1 MTNTMVAK
9 AGESPA
15 RALKIGLLGSG
26 IAGTRTPRMH
36 VAAAKSAGLSY
47 EYHLVDSQVRK
58 LPKEPAEIL
67 ALLETEGF
75 DGLNVTYPYKRAVLP
90 LMDELSQ
97 AARNVGAVNTVVLR
111 DGRRSG
117 HNTDHWGFSESL
129 RQGLPGAPR
138 DRVLLLG
145 AGGAGGAVAH
155 ALLDAGV
162 TRLAVRD
169 VNDQVAVEL
178 VALLDEHYG
187 PHRAEVVT
195 DVDKAAD
202 QVQGIVNASPVGMEK
217 MPGMPLPEEAIRPD
231 HWVSDI
237 VYFPLETELLATAR
251 AKGCAVLPGSGMALY
266 QAVRAF
272 KLFTGCEPDVD
283 RMREAFESFT

>member
-1 MTNTMVAK
+1 MNSTMVAQ
-9 AGESPA
+9 AGDSSA

-36 VAAAKSAGLSY
+36 LAAACTAGLSY
-47 EYHLVDSQVRK
+47 EYHLIDSEVRS
-58 LPKEPAEIL
+58 LPEDPAGIL
-67 ALLETEGF
+67 ALLEAEGF
-75 DGLNVTYPYKRAVLP
+75 DGLNVTYPYKRAMLP
-90 LMDELSQ
+90 LMDELSR
-97 AARNVGAVNTVVLR
+97 AARNVGAVNTVVFR
-111 DGRRSG
+111 DECRSG

-129 RQGLPGAPR
+129 RQGLPDAPR

-162 TRLAVRD
+162 ARLAVRD

-178 VALLDEHYG
+178 VALLTEHYG

-195 DVDKAAD
+195 DVHKAAD
-202 QVQGIVNASPVGMEK
+202 QAQGIVNASPVGMEK
-217 MPGMPLPEEAIRPD
+217 LPGMPLPDAAIRSD
-231 HWVSDI
+231 HWVADI
-237 VYFPLETELLATAR
+237 VYFPLETELLAAAR
-251 AKGCAVLPGSGMALY
+251 AKGCVVLPGAGMALY

-283 RMREAFESFT
+283 QMREAFESFS

>member
-1 MTNTMVAK
+1 MNSTIAAQ

-36 VAAAKSAGLSY
+36 LAAATSAGVSY
-47 EYHLVDSQVRK
+47 DYYLVDSQVRS
-58 LPKEPAEIL
+58 LPEDPAEIL
-67 ALLETEGF
+67 ALLEAEGF

-97 AARNVGAVNTVVLR
+97 AARNVGAVNTVVFR

-162 TRLAVRD
+162 ARLAIRD
-169 VNDQVAVEL
+169 VNDQVAIEL

-187 PHRAEVVT
+187 PHRAEVAT
-195 DVDKAAD
+195 DVYEAAD
-202 QVQGIVNASPVGMEK
+202 QAQGIVNASPVGMDK
-217 MPGMPLPEEAIRPD
+217 LPGMPLPEEAIRPD
-231 HWVSDI
+231 HWVADI
-237 VYFPLETELLATAR
+237 VYFPLETDLLSTAR

-272 KLFTGCEPDVD
+272 ELFTGCEPDVD
-283 RMREAFESFT
+283 RMREAFDSFT

>member
-1 MTNTMVAK
+1 MAQ
-9 AGESPA
+9 AGSSPA
-15 RALKIGLLGSG
+15 GVLKIGLLGSG
-26 IAGTRTPRMH
+26 IGGSRTPRMH
-36 VAAAKSAGLSY
+36 LAAADAAGLAY
-47 EYHLVDSQVRK
+47 EYHLVDSTERV
-58 LPKEPAEIL
+58 LPEDPAEIL
-67 ALLETEGF
+67 ALLEAEGF

-90 LMDELSQ
+90 LMDELSP

-117 HNTDHWGFSESL
+117 HNTDHWGFGESL
-129 RQGLPGAPR
+129 RQGLPGAPL

-162 TRLAVRD
+162 GKLLVRD
-169 VNDQVAVEL
+169 VNVTVAAEL
-178 VALLDEHYG
+178 VALLVAHYG
-187 PHRAEVVT
+187 PGRAELAT
-195 DVDKAAD
+195 DVASAA
-202 QVQGIVNASPVGMEK
+202 GSALGLVNASPVGMEK
-217 MPGMPLPEEAIRPD
+217 LPGLPLPAELIRPD
-231 HWVSDI
+231 HWVADI

-251 AKGCAVLPGSGMALY
+251 ALGCAVLPGAGMALY

-272 KLFTGCEPDVD
+272 RLFAGQEPDVD

>member
-1 MTNTMVAK
+1 MNSTIVAQ

-36 VAAAKSAGLSY
+36 MAAATSAGVSY
-47 EYHLVDSQVRK
+47 DYYLVDSQVRS
-58 LPKEPAEIL
+58 LPEDPAEIL
-67 ALLETEGF
+67 ALLEAEGF

-97 AARNVGAVNTVVLR
+97 AARNVGAVNTVVFR

-129 RQGLPGAPR
+129 RQGLPGAKR

-162 TRLAVRD
+162 ACLAIRD
-169 VNDQVAVEL
+169 VNDQVAIEL
-178 VALLDEHYG
+178 VALLTEHYG
-187 PHRAEVVT
+187 PHRAEVAT
-195 DVDKAAD
+195 DVYEAAD
-202 QVQGIVNASPVGMEK
+202 QAQGIVNASPVGMDK
-217 MPGMPLPEEAIRPD
+217 LPGIPLPEEAIRPD
-231 HWVSDI
+231 HWVADI
-237 VYFPLETELLATAR
+237 VYFPLETDLLSTAR

-272 KLFTGCEPDVD
+272 ELFTGCEPDVD
-283 RMREAFESFT
+283 RMREAFDSFT